1 MDCFASL
8 AMTGNGCREEKMTKT
23 AFDKIKA
30 GLGDAKAYFDGSRNK
45 RDYGIR
51 VPAPANVKKTRSK
64 LSRRNPRP

>member
-1 MDCFASL
+1 
-8 AMTGNGCREEKMTKT
+8 MTGLVVTGKKMMKA

-30 GLGDAKAYFDGSRNK
+30 GLREVKAYLDDVGNK

-64 LSRRNPRP
+64 SSRRNPRR